1 MSGDL
6 FVERLAVVRQRFVS
20 TLESK
25 IEDTYAALPK
35 LSGDGSDVIVTLEE
49 TYRRIHGIVGELQAH
64 GLVVKRLEGVVDFRS
79 LRGDR
84 PVYLCWRKGESRID
98 HWHEVS
104 SDFGDRRPVD
114 KLFKPTLAN

>member
-6 FVERLAVVRQRFVS
+6 FVERLAVVRQCFVS

-49 TYRRIHGIVGELQAH
+49 TYRRIHGIVGVGQTVGFVAIGKAAKTVENVLLGPYRAARGLATNEAVELTKALHALRETARQELQTTNTN
-64 GLVVKRLEGVVDFRS
+64 GR
-79 LRGDR
+79 
-84 PVYLCWRKGESRID
+84 
-98 HWHEVS
+98 
-104 SDFGDRRPVD
+104 
-114 KLFKPTLAN
+114 